1 MITLQNW
8 LADRKRKYAD
18 GLALFQALAPEEMR
32 KKYIA
37 FFSEV
42 KEVPQFDSHFTV
54 LVNKLTTVARLS
66 SAQPQIT
73 ISERGS
79 ILLKTAVAATK
90 AIEKTADQLK
100 GDKVLKEILVKESE
114 LFKLQDK
121 ITELEEDNDDKSGEI
136 DQLQAE
142 LEEAQEELQELQDQF
157 ALLRPGAKIATY
169 SSLPDNIRTIFDEV
183 RQITPLYAA
192 LFTEMQNEAL
202 TPEQR
207 KPIFLHADQVL
218 EFWPRR
224 AKLWDQI
231 DAWAEG
237 KQIQLKTEVQKT
249 EELPADQLLKG
260 MQIANRIERLREN
273 IRRTETSIAQHEK
286 NGKLNLRQKAEQ
298 RLAYYKRELAEL
310 DNLK

>member
-202 TPEQR
+202 TAEQR
-207 KPIFLHADQVL
+207 KPIADQVHEL
-218 EFWPRR
+218 WSRR

>member
-90 AIEKTADQLK
+90 AIEKTANQQK

-121 ITELEEDNDDKSGEI
+121 IT
-136 DQLQAE
+136 E

-207 KPIFLHADQVL
+207 KPIADQVHEL
-218 EFWPRR
+218 WSRR

-273 IRRTETSIAQHEK
+273 IRRTEPSIAQHEK

>member
-1 MITLQNW
+1 MTRQESE
-8 LADRKRKYAD
+8 RK
-18 GLALFQALAPEEMR
+18 LNELR

-90 AIEKTADQLK
+90 AIEKTADQQK

-114 LFKLQDK
+114 LFKLPDK

-202 TPEQR
+202 TAEQR
-207 KPIFLHADQVL
+207 KPIADQVHEL
-218 EFWPRR
+218 WSRR
-224 AKLWDQI
+224 TKLWDQI

-286 NGKLNLRQKAEQ
+286 NGKLNLRQKSEQ

>member
-1 MITLQNW
+1 M
-8 LADRKRKYAD
+8 
-18 GLALFQALAPEEMR
+18 
-32 KKYIA
+32 
-37 FFSEV
+37 
-42 KEVPQFDSHFTV
+42 
-54 LVNKLTTVARLS
+54 
-66 SAQPQIT
+66 
-73 ISERGS
+73 
-79 ILLKTAVAATK
+79 
-90 AIEKTADQLK
+90 
-100 GDKVLKEILVKESE
+100 KESE

-192 LFTEMQNEAL
+192 LFTEMQNEPLLRSNA
-202 TPEQR
+202 R
-207 KPIFLHADQVL
+207 PIADQVHEL
-218 EFWPRR
+218 WSRR

-260 MQIANRIERLREN
+260 MQIANRIERLREICPAHGN
-273 IRRTETSIAQHEK
+273 LLSPNMRKTESLTSGE
-286 NGKLNLRQKAEQ
+286 KAEQ

>member
-73 ISERGS
+73 TSERGS
-79 ILLKTAVAATK
+79 MLLRTAVAATK
-90 AIEKTADQLK
+90 AIEKTANQLK

-136 DQLQAE
+136 DQLQAK

-202 TPEQR
+202 TAEQR
-207 KPIFLHADQVL
+207 KPIADQVHEL
-218 EFWPRR
+218 WSRR

-273 IRRTETSIAQHEK
+273 IRRTEISIAQHKK

-298 RLAYYKRELAEL
+298 RLADYKRELAEL

>member
-183 RQITPLYAA
+183 RQITPC
-192 LFTEMQNEAL
+192 
-202 TPEQR
+202 TPPYSR
-207 KPIFLHADQVL
+207 RCRTRPLLRSNASRSPIRCMSFGPAVPSYGTRSTLG
-218 EFWPRR
+218 PRVSR
-224 AKLWDQI
+224 
-231 DAWAEG
+231 
-237 KQIQLKTEVQKT
+237 
-249 EELPADQLLKG
+249 
-260 MQIANRIERLREN
+260 
-273 IRRTETSIAQHEK
+273 SS
-286 NGKLNLRQKAEQ
+286 
-298 RLAYYKRELAEL
+298 
-310 DNLK
+310 

>member
-1 MITLQNW
+1 MITLQYW

-79 ILLKTAVAATK
+79 ILL
-90 AIEKTADQLK
+90 KTADQLK

-207 KPIFLHADQVL
+207 KPIADQVHEL
-218 EFWPRR
+218 WSRR

>member
-73 ISERGS
+73 TSERGS
-79 ILLKTAVAATK
+79 MLLRTAVAATK
-90 AIEKTADQLK
+90 AIEKTANQLK

-121 ITELEEDNDDKSGEI
+121 ITELEEDNDDKTGEI
-136 DQLQAE
+136 DQLHAE

-157 ALLRPGAKIATY
+157 ALLRPGAKLATY
-169 SSLPDNIRTIFDEV
+169 SSLPDHIRPIFDEV

-202 TPEQR
+202 TAEQR
-207 KPIFLHADQVL
+207 KPIADQVHEL
-218 EFWPRR
+218 WSRR

-273 IRRTETSIAQHEK
+273 IRRTEISIAQHKK

-298 RLAYYKRELAEL
+298 RLADYKRELAEL

>member
-1 MITLQNW
+1 MITLQYW

-90 AIEKTADQLK
+90 AIEKTADQQK

-121 ITELEEDNDDKSGEI
+121 IT
-136 DQLQAE
+136 E

-207 KPIFLHADQVL
+207 KPIADQVHEL
-218 EFWPRR
+218 WSRR
-224 AKLWDQI
+224 TKLWDQI

-286 NGKLNLRQKAEQ
+286 NGKLNLRQKSEQ

>member
-79 ILLKTAVAATK
+79 MLLKTAVAATK
-90 AIEKTADQLK
+90 AIEKTADQQK

-207 KPIFLHADQVL
+207 KPIADQVHEL
-218 EFWPRR
+218 WSRR

-249 EELPADQLLKG
+249 EELPADQLLKS

>member
-1 MITLQNW
+1 MEVTLQNW

-18 GLALFQALAPEEMR
+18 GLALFQALAPAEMK

-73 ISERGS
+73 TSERGS
-79 ILLKTAVAATK
+79 MLLRTAVAATK
-90 AIEKTADQLK
+90 AIEKTANQLK

-202 TPEQR
+202 TAEQR
-207 KPIFLHADQVL
+207 KPIADQVHEL
-218 EFWPRR
+218 WSRR

-273 IRRTETSIAQHEK
+273 IRRTEISIAQHKK

-298 RLAYYKRELAEL
+298 RLADYKRELAEL

>member
-121 ITELEEDNDDKSGEI
+121 ITKLEEDNDDKSGEI

-207 KPIFLHADQVL
+207 KPIADQAHEL
-218 EFWPRR
+218 WSRR

>member
-90 AIEKTADQLK
+90 AIEKTANQLK
-100 GDKVLKEILVKESE
+100 SDKVLKEILVKESE

-207 KPIFLHADQVL
+207 KPIADQAHEL
-218 EFWPRR
+218 WTRR

-231 DAWAEG
+231 DAWAES

>member
-73 ISERGS
+73 TSERGS
-79 ILLKTAVAATK
+79 MLLRTAVAATK
-90 AIEKTADQLK
+90 AIEKTANQLK

-202 TPEQR
+202 TAEQR
-207 KPIFLHADQVL
+207 KPIADQVHEL
-218 EFWPRR
+218 WSRR

-298 RLAYYKRELAEL
+298 RLADYKRELAEL

>member
-90 AIEKTADQLK
+90 AIEKTANQLK

-207 KPIFLHADQVL
+207 KPFADQVHEL
-218 EFWPRR
+218 WSRR

>member
-90 AIEKTADQLK
+90 AIEKTANQQK

-207 KPIFLHADQVL
+207 KPIADQVHEL
-218 EFWPRR
+218 WTRR

-249 EELPADQLLKG
+249 EELPADQLLKS

>member
-54 LVNKLTTVARLS
+54 LVNKLTTVVRLS

-90 AIEKTADQLK
+90 AIEKTANQLK
-100 GDKVLKEILVKESE
+100 SDKVLKEILVKESE

-202 TPEQR
+202 TAEQR
-207 KPIFLHADQVL
+207 KPIADQVHEL
-218 EFWPRR
+218 WSRR

-273 IRRTETSIAQHEK
+273 IRRTEISIAQHKK

-298 RLAYYKRELAEL
+298 RLADYKRELAEL

>member
-90 AIEKTADQLK
+90 AIEKTANQLK
-100 GDKVLKEILVKESE
+100 SDKVLKEILVKESE

-202 TPEQR
+202 TAEQR
-207 KPIFLHADQVL
+207 KPIADQVHEL
-218 EFWPRR
+218 WSRR

-231 DAWAEG
+231 DAWTEG

>member
-202 TPEQR
+202 TPEQC
-207 KPIFLHADQVL
+207 KPIADQVHEL
-218 EFWPRR
+218 WTRR

>member
-1 MITLQNW
+1 MSNQPLLDVKNLKKYFKTPKGMLHAVDDVTFTIEKGKTLGVVGESGCGKSTTGRAI
-8 LADRKRKYAD
+8 LRLLEPTSGEVFFD
-18 GLALFQALAPEEMR
+18 GVDVVKLSPEEMR

-90 AIEKTADQLK
+90 AIEKTADQQK

-192 LFTEMQNEAL
+192 LFTERGPYSGATQ
-202 TPEQR
+202 
-207 KPIFLHADQVL
+207 AD
-218 EFWPRR
+218 RR
-224 AKLWDQI
+224 SGA
-231 DAWAEG
+231 
-237 KQIQLKTEVQKT
+237 
-249 EELPADQLLKG
+249 
-260 MQIANRIERLREN
+260 
-273 IRRTETSIAQHEK
+273 
-286 NGKLNLRQKAEQ
+286 
-298 RLAYYKRELAEL
+298 
-310 DNLK
+310 

>member
-90 AIEKTADQLK
+90 AIEKTANQQK

-207 KPIFLHADQVL
+207 KPIADQVHEL
-218 EFWPRR
+218 WSRR

-249 EELPADQLLKG
+249 E
-260 MQIANRIERLREN
+260 
-273 IRRTETSIAQHEK
+273 
-286 NGKLNLRQKAEQ
+286 
-298 RLAYYKRELAEL
+298 
-310 DNLK
+310 

>member
-90 AIEKTADQLK
+90 AIEKTANQLK
-100 GDKVLKEILVKESE
+100 SDKVLKEILVKESE

-183 RQITPLYAA
+183 RQITPLYA

-207 KPIFLHADQVL
+207 KPIADQVHEL
-218 EFWPRR
+218 WTRR

-273 IRRTETSIAQHEK
+273 IRRAETSIAQHKK
-286 NGKLNLRQKAEQ
+286 NGKLNLQQKAEQ
-298 RLAYYKRELAEL
+298 RLADYKRELAEL

>member
-90 AIEKTADQLK
+90 AIEKTANQLK
-100 GDKVLKEILVKESE
+100 SDKVLKEILVKESE

-202 TPEQR
+202 TAEQR
-207 KPIFLHADQVL
+207 KPIADQVHEL
-218 EFWPRR
+218 WSRR

-273 IRRTETSIAQHEK
+273 IRRTETSIAQHKK

-298 RLAYYKRELAEL
+298 RLADYKRELAEL

>member
-73 ISERGS
+73 TSEWGS
-79 ILLKTAVAATK
+79 MLLRTAVAATK
-90 AIEKTADQLK
+90 AIEKTANQLK

-202 TPEQR
+202 TAEQR
-207 KPIFLHADQVL
+207 KPIADQVHEL
-218 EFWPRR
+218 WSRR

-273 IRRTETSIAQHEK
+273 IRRTEISIAQHKK

-298 RLAYYKRELAEL
+298 RLADYKRELAEL

>member
-90 AIEKTADQLK
+90 AIEKTANQLK

-207 KPIFLHADQVL
+207 KLIADQVHEL
-218 EFWPRR
+218 WTRR

-298 RLAYYKRELAEL
+298 RLADYKRELAEL
-310 DNLK
+310 EGMK

>member
-169 SSLPDNIRTIFDEV
+169 SSLQDNIRTIFDEV

-207 KPIFLHADQVL
+207 KPIADQVHEL
-218 EFWPRR
+218 WTRR

>member
-90 AIEKTADQLK
+90 AIEKTANQQK

-142 LEEAQEELQELQDQF
+142 LEEAQEELQELQDQC
-157 ALLRPGAKIATY
+157 ALLLPGAKIATY

-202 TPEQR
+202 TPEQL
-207 KPIFLHADQVL
+207 KPIADQVHEL
-218 EFWPRR
+218 LSLR

>member
-79 ILLKTAVAATK
+79 ILLKTAN
-90 AIEKTADQLK
+90 QQK

-207 KPIFLHADQVL
+207 KPIADQVHEL
-218 EFWPRR
+218 WTRR

-260 MQIANRIERLREN
+260 MQIANRLERLREN

>member
-90 AIEKTADQLK
+90 AIEKTANQQK

-121 ITELEEDNDDKSGEI
+121 IT
-136 DQLQAE
+136 E

-207 KPIFLHADQVL
+207 KPIADQVHEL
-218 EFWPRR
+218 WSRR